1 MRNRDNEEESTVFQ
15 VRGGGDQGQ
24 GSGRTDA
31 AKGLEMC

>member
-1 MRNRDNEEESTVFQ
+1 MRNRNNEEESTVFQ